1 VGELHVSADLA
12 EIAVP
17 LEKVGP
23 GRIRVTL
30 ALEAKGSKPFV
41 HHDEM
46 DISRDDTGTTWLYNA
61 PFEWPPE
68 AERIAVTVEELKTG
82 ARGTAVAGL
91 PSPDE
96 TPASAGSGEPARKP
110 GELPLH
116 VALVNVERQGQRVT
130 ATIHATIDAAAVSS
144 ALAGE
149 KGRIRFQVLVQ
160 LPANPKVTLR
170 DSEGVTPAGVDQ
182 WIWEAPV
189 SFSADTLRMT
199 VIAVELTTG
208 MRGSVTLEPS
218 SWK

>member
-1 VGELHVSADLA
+1 MDLFDVKNNRRRVGELRVSADLA
-12 EIAVP
+12 EIAAP

-23 GRIRVTL
+23 GRIRLTL
-30 ALEAKGSKPFV
+30 ALEAKRAKPFV

-46 DISRDDTGTTWLYNA
+46 DISRDDMGTTWLYNA

-68 AERIAVTVEELKTG
+68 AQRIAVTVEELKTG
-82 ARGTAVAGL
+82 AHGTAVAEL

-96 TPASAGSGEPARKP
+96 TPASAGSGEPARGP
-110 GELPLH
+110 GELPLQ
-116 VALVNVERQGQRVT
+116 VALVNVERQGQRVN
-130 ATIHATIDAAAVSS
+130 ATIHATIDAPAVSS
-144 ALAGE
+144 ALAD
-149 KGRIRFQVLVQ
+149 
-160 LPANPKVTLR
+160 PKVTLR

-182 WIWEAPV
+182 WNWDAPV

-199 VIAVELTTG
+199 VTAVELTTG